1 MKSKLFR
8 IIIACAFTS
17 LVAGCGKYEM
27 APSVEETIN
36 TTVEIEQVEEPAV
49 TVAVE
54 EAEPEPELTVE
65 VVDDAWKDAYVNF
78 ITKAAADVNAG
89 KYELGSDWPQS
100 YYVYDVTGDET
111 PELFIKCGSCEA
123 DYNDKVYAYTGSD
136 ELEYLGVIWSGHS
149 AMYSNPNG
157 GMLRNTGHM
166 GYASIE
172 SITYVNGDFVSEL
185 IMEES
190 GYDDDGNFK
199 EDFEYTDP
207 ADVVSGAK
215 YLEYYELNQTE
226 YVGNYLK

>member
-8 IIIACAFTS
+8 IIIACAFTF

-54 EAEPEPELTVE
+54 EAEPEPEPTVE

-100 YYVYDVTGDET
+100 YYVYDVTGVGYNVLGEITSNYPIEKAKNIAKLGAINNEATFENGKFGNWGDGEVLVKLT
-111 PELFIKCGSCEA
+111 KNGLFFRLRFL
-123 DYNDKVYAYTGSD
+123 DF
-136 ELEYLGVIWSGHS
+136 LGT
-149 AMYSNPNG
+149 
-157 GMLRNTGHM
+157 R
-166 GYASIE
+166 
-172 SITYVNGDFVSEL
+172 FVPS
-185 IMEES
+185 S
-190 GYDDDGNFK
+190 YQVCVRFG
-199 EDFEYTDP
+199 
-207 ADVVSGAK
+207 
-215 YLEYYELNQTE
+215 
-226 YVGNYLK
+226 